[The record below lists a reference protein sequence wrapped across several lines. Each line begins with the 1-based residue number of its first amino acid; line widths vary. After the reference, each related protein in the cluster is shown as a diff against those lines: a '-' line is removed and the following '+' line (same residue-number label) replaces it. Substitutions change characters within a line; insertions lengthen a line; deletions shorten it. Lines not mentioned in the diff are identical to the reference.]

1 MYRRYSIRENAAS
14 SRRRTSVGANTVS
27 SNMGRAGDLK
37 LTIREISVRSVVV
50 PIRRPLVTRVVT
62 IEQVPLLLLDLHTEE
77 GITGHS
83 YLFGYSTRGN
93 AYLAA
98 LLRDIGTLT
107 QGDVVA
113 PVELYEKVTRALT
126 LMGHQ
131 GLSLMAVAGFDTACW
146 DALAQAAGAPLV
158 TLLGGQPRRVRAYNS
173 NGLGLV
179 APAQVAAEA
188 QELVADGNF
197 AAVKVRLGRPTLAE
211 DLAAVRAVRKVIDDE
226 TLLPCD
232 FNQGLSVVEAIRRGQ
247 ALDDEG
253 VYWIE
258 EPTVY
263 DDLQGNAKI
272 AREVRTPIQLGE
284 NFYGPKAVGD
294 AIAARACDYMMFD
307 LLRIGGVS
315 GWLRA
320 AALAENAAI
329 EISSHIFPEV
339 SCHLLALT
347 PTSHLLEFV
356 DWANPIL
363 AEPLRVAD
371 GFVQIPLRAGTG
383 VAWNE
388 EAVAQYGVAL

>member
-1 MYRRYSIRENAAS
+1 
-14 SRRRTSVGANTVS
+14 
-27 SNMGRAGDLK
+27 MGRLAGGLK
-37 LTIREISVRSVVV
+37 LTIREISARSVVV
-50 PIRRPLVTRVVT
+50 PIKRPLVTRVVT

-77 GITGHS
+77 GITGRS
-83 YLFGYSTRGN
+83 YLFGYFARGN

-98 LLRDIGTLT
+98 LLRDISTLT

-113 PVELYEKVTRALT
+113 PVELYAKVTRALT

-131 GLSLMAVAGFDTACW
+131 GLSLVAVAGFDIACW
-146 DALAQAAGAPLV
+146 DALAQAAGVPLV
-158 TLLGGQPRRVRAYNS
+158 TLLGGQPRCVRAYNS

-179 APAQVAAEA
+179 AAAQAAAEA
-188 QELVADGNF
+188 QELIAEGNF
-197 AAVKVRLGRPTLAE
+197 PAVKMRLGRSTLAE
-211 DLAAVRAVRKVIDDE
+211 DLAALRAVRNVIGDE
-226 TLLPCD
+226 ALLPCD

-247 ALDDEG
+247 ALDSEG

-284 NFYGPKAVGD
+284 NFYGPKSVAG
-294 AIAARACDYMMFD
+294 AIAAQACDYMMFD
-307 LLRIGGVS
+307 LMRIGGVS

-320 AALAENAAI
+320 AALADSAAI
-329 EISSHIFPEV
+329 EVSSHIFPEV

-347 PTSHLLEFV
+347 PTAHWLEFV
-356 DWANPIL
+356 DWASPIL
-363 AEPLRVAD
+363 AEPLQVVD
-371 GFVQIPLRAGTG
+371 GCVQIPLRAGTG

-388 EAVAQYGVAL
+388 EAIAQYAVAL